1 VSTPSDK
8 PGLLAELKRRNVI
21 RMAGLY
27 LVAAWL
33 ITQVATTVLP
43 LFGAPGWMARS
54 VVVILAIG
62 FIPAL
67 VFAWAFELTPT
78 GIQRDEA
85 VDHGS
90 SIAVQTGQ
98 RMNRLIIAGLVLALA
113 YFGFDKFVLAP
124 RRDAALVAA
133 TTQAAKAAT
142 KAPAEGRESIAVL
155 PFLNLSP
162 DPENEFFSD
171 GLSEEILNSLARIDG
186 MQVVGRTSS
195 FQFKGK
201 NEDLRTIGQALGVAT
216 VLEGSVRREGNR
228 ARITAQLIRTSDGIH
243 LWSQSYDRTLDDT
256 LAVQLD
262 IAEQVAGVLEV
273 VLDDTQ
279 RARMRKSGLK
289 NVDAFIAYQHGLKLY
304 EQAHQNPKSADLIEG
319 LRSANAEFDKATQ
332 LEPGFS
338 AAYYV
343 QGDLDNHILLS
354 ADSTPEQLREAQA
367 QALDVLQKAADTTQ
381 DPQLRLITRVERQ
394 LMSDDWTD
402 LAAHMKAAMDAPGC
416 NAPNWLPVVA
426 GVFGEGE
433 RVENLGARVYVCD
446 PLNRIQVTSRITS
459 ALSSGNPQRV
469 IKLLGLLGL
478 LGPVSTPGGTA
489 TLARM
494 RAELML
500 GHVEAA
506 REVMRQAKAAGAD
519 VYDSELILDAATGGN
534 VAALRQSPAARHR
547 ANAGKLWQMNALVEA
562 ALAGDRAEANKQAA
576 ILDARPAGGLVLAV
590 SSSLCLCGSPFDLEA
605 TPNFRKRLAEGG
617 LPWPPKAAIQY
628 PTMTGSKTP

>member
-1 VSTPSDK
+1 
-8 PGLLAELKRRNVI
+8 
-21 RMAGLY
+21 MAGLY

-54 VVVILAIG
+54 LVVILAIG

-78 GIQRDEA
+78 GIKRDEA
-85 VDHGS
+85 VDHSS

-124 RRDAALVAA
+124 RRDNALVTAA
-133 TTQAAKAAT
+133 TQAAKAAV
-142 KAPAEGRESIAVL
+142 PAKGRESIAVL
-155 PFLNLSP
+155 PFVNMSA

-201 NEDLRTIGQALGVAT
+201 NEDLRAIGKTLSVAN
-216 VLEGSVRREGNR
+216 VLEGSVRREGNK

-243 LWSQSYDRTLDDT
+243 LWSQTYDRTLDDT

-262 IAEQVAGVLEV
+262 IAEQVAGVLQV
-273 VLDDTQ
+273 VMDDAQ
-279 RARMRKSGLK
+279 RARMRKAGLK
-289 NVDAFIAYQHGLKLY
+289 NVDAFIAYQRGLKLY
-304 EQAHQNPKSADLIEG
+304 EDAHKNGSAFDLISG
-319 LRSANAEFDKATQ
+319 LRQANAEFDKATQ

-338 AAYYV
+338 TAYYM
-343 QGDLDNHILLS
+343 QGDLYNHILLS
-354 ADSTPEQLREAQA
+354 ASSSPAELKDAQA
-367 QALDVLQKAADTTQ
+367 QALRVLQQAADTTQ
-381 DPQLRLITRVERQ
+381 DPQLRQITLVERQ
-394 LMSDDWTD
+394 LMSDDWQD
-402 LAAHMKAAMDAPGC
+402 LGAHMKAAMDAPGC

-433 RVENLGARVYVCD
+433 RVENLGARVYACD
-446 PLNRIQVTSRITS
+446 PLNAIQVTSRITS

-469 IKLLGLLGL
+469 LSLLDAPKVRAVGSGR
-478 LGPVSTPGGTA
+478 S
-489 TLARM
+489 ARM
-494 RAELML
+494 QAYLML
-500 GHVEAA
+500 GEVDKARAIVEAMKN
-506 REVMRQAKAAGAD
+506 EGVDSYGA
-519 VYDSELILDAATGGN
+519 ELVFAAATGQDLT
-534 VAALRQSPAARHR
+534 VLRRSAAAHAR
-547 ANAGKLWQMNALVEA
+547 ASSGKLWQVNALVEA

-576 ILDARPAGGLVLAV
+576 ILDARPAGALVLTV
-590 SSSLCLCGSPFDLEA
+590 SASTCLCGAPFDLEA
-605 TPNFRKRLAEGG
+605 TPNFRKRLTESG
-617 LPWPPKAAIQY
+617 LPWPPKPAIHYPALAA
-628 PTMTGSKTP
+628 GKTP